1 MEEEKK
7 LYPFKLVPVEDSP
20 DETWHLAD
28 LGFPDSMVRNGWL
41 ATNTLSELMEMYMD
55 RIVGEGV
62 FAAYGRQFPVL
73 IKTLKGGRRTPLL
86 VHPDDDS
93 NKSIARG
100 FELG

>member
-55 RIVGEGV
+55 RIVGSS
-62 FAAYGRQFPVL
+62 PP
-73 IKTLKGGRRTPLL
+73 TGGSSPC
-86 VHPDDDS
+86 
-93 NKSIARG
+93 
-100 FELG
+100 